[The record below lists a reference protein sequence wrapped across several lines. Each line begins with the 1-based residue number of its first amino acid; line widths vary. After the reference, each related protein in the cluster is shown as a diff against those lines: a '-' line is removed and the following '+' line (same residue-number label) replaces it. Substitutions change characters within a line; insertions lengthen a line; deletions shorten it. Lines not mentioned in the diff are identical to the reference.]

1 MALLLIN
8 MSETN
13 SYTSALGFLLFSLRY
28 TDHLIGKCK
37 TLFIAKYEIISELL
51 LDFMTQPISKLT
63 AFLSSRIQSVIS
75 LVSDTIVFESLKW
88 SSRSSVAS
96 KFIACYGLMTLSII
110 LFIFI
115 LRNASSS
122 FPDVVEETDRKPTDH
137 LSSYEFPSRNK
148 SPQVGTRGSGLAR
161 EDLRSFVTVKV
172 SIGESVFCYIIQM
185 LKYWHR
191 ILY

>member
-1 MALLLIN
+1 

-13 SYTSALGFLLFSLRY
+13 SYTSALGFLLFTLRY

-37 TLFIAKYEIISELL
+37 TMFIVKYTIISDLL
-51 LDFMTQPISKLT
+51 FDFMTQPVSKLT
-63 AFLSSRIQSVIS
+63 AFLSSRVQSAIS

-96 KFIACYGLMTLSII
+96 KFIACYGLMALSII

-122 FPDVVEETDRKPTDH
+122 FPDVVEDTDRKPTDN
-137 LSSYEFPSRNK
+137 LISYEFPSRTK
-148 SPQVGTRGSGLAR
+148 SPPVGTRGSGLAR

-172 SIGESVFCYIIQM
+172 SIGLSVYYYFNIWILAWDLILMCYD
-185 LKYWHR
+185 
-191 ILY
+191 